1 MKLSTNE
8 LKQIIKE
15 ELGKILNEEESYGDN
30 FDTLVDINDGDAA
43 AYQANLFVGTGLE
56 EFINYVEDDEPPK
69 EEALKMLMYYYE
81 GDTDEPNY
89 GFGFEMKNRYF
100 EPHSADIE
108 KLVKGM
114 IVDLGGTIDS
124 GEEEMEDDEYEP
136 SPDDATGFGVSRD
149 AYGGY
154 DNPYT

>member
-15 ELGKILNEEESYGDN
+15 ELSKILNEEESYGDN
-30 FDTLVDINDGDAA
+30 FDVLVGINDGDAD
-43 AYQANLFVGTGLE
+43 AYQPNLFVGTGLE
-56 EFINYVEDDEPPK
+56 ELINYVENDEPPM

-81 GDTDEPNY
+81 GDPDEPNY
-89 GFGFEMKNRYF
+89 GFDFEMNNGYF

-108 KLVKGM
+108 ELVKGM

-124 GEEEMEDDEYEP
+124 GEEELEDPDTPEGFMPRGMEDRPE
-136 SPDDATGFGVSRD
+136 GFLQ
-149 AYGGY
+149 
-154 DNPYT
+154 